1 MEIMGDYMGL
11 NLMNMD
17 FVVGSVDLSGFI
29 ISFISGLHLVMQTR
43 IPFISGLD
51 LVWIWMVRTYKKII
65 LEGSLST
72 VSNPILQSNFSSYS
86 IKKAHYCTVTNA
98 TVSQI

>member
-11 NLMNMD
+11 NLMNMH

-51 LVWIWMVRTYKKII
+51 LVW
-65 LEGSLST
+65 
-72 VSNPILQSNFSSYS
+72 
-86 IKKAHYCTVTNA
+86 A
-98 TVSQI
+98 